1 MSKAYLALVPLLILN
16 ACGPSAPADP
26 VKAAQ
31 AERAAMSVADPRLPT
46 GFSIFTGGGGD
57 VQELDFAEPSTGGKI
72 FSFSVIAPPQNIL
85 RFYEEQSTAVGMA
98 VDGRYNGGE
107 VLSYEAR
114 KAEGEP
120 KTFGVTAT
128 RKGEYTNVVLNFD
141 VTR

>member
-1 MSKAYLALVPLLILN
+1 MSKYLLALVPLLVLT
-16 ACGPSAPADP
+16 ACEPSAPADP
-26 VKAAQ
+26 AKAAQ
-31 AERAAMSVADPRLPT
+31 EERAATSIADPRLPD
-46 GFSIFTGGGGD
+46 GFAIFTAGGD
-57 VQELDFAEPSTGGKI
+57 VQELDFSEPSTGGKI

-85 RFYEEQSTAVGMA
+85 RFYEQQSTAVGMA

>member
-1 MSKAYLALVPLLILN
+1 MSRNLLLLPLLAVA

-26 VKAAQ
+26 VKAAEEQ
-31 AERAAMSVADPRLPT
+31 RAAMSIPDPRLPA
-46 GFSIFTGGGGD
+46 GFAIYTAGGAI
-57 VQELDFAEPSTGGKI
+57 QELDVAEPETGGKVVT
-72 FSFSVIAPPQNIL
+72 FSVVAPPQNIL
-85 RFYEEQSTAVGMA
+85 RFYEEQATAAGMSVA
-98 VDGRYNGGE
+98 GRYNGGE

-120 KTFGVTAT
+120 RTFGATAT

>member
-1 MSKAYLALVPLLILN
+1 MSKAYLALVPLLILA
-16 ACGPSAPADP
+16 ACVPAAPADP

-31 AERAAMSVADPRLPT
+31 AQRAAVSMPDPRLPA
-46 GFSIFTGGGGD
+46 GFAIFTNGGE
-57 VQELDFAEPSTGGKI
+57 VQELDFAEPQTGGTI
-72 FSFSVIAPPQNIL
+72 VSFSIIAPPQNIL